1 MTCLSFESTFI
12 RVFIFCLRWLIIL
25 FIVSS
30 GERKNSQV
38 VRSVDLLY
46 DTNHAALVL
55 LPGEATSNLDFVTIT
70 HHIYFYTYLQKIL
83 FQNSLVTT

>member
-30 GERKNSQV
+30 RERKNSQV
-38 VRSVDLLY
+38 VRSVGLLY

-70 HHIYFYTYLQKIL
+70 HHICFYTYLQKIL